1 MEYKDYYKILG
12 VDRNASQDDI
22 KKAYRKLARKYHPDV
37 SKDPQAETRIKEVNE
52 AYEALGDPEKRKAYD
67 QLGAN
72 WRQGQDFR
80 PPPGWDGWTGA
91 GAGGRARGAGPG
103 AGGADFGGFSDFFES
118 IFGGGMGG
126 GGMGGG
132 GRRRG
137 FDVRGADREGVVEIS
152 LEQAMHGD
160 ELAIN
165 DPTGRQQR
173 VRIPAGAKDGSRL
186 RVRGQGDPGMGN
198 GAPGDLLLEIRIKPD
213 PNYRVEGRDLY
224 RDIPITPWEAA
235 LGATIEVPTPHGPVN
250 LKVPKG
256 SQSGKQVRLKGKGLP
271 GKTPGDLYLRLMIHV
286 PPEDEAGDWYE
297 KMAESSS
304 FNPRELLDG

>member
-37 SKDPQAETRIKEVNE
+37 SDDPEAETRIKEVNE

-91 GAGGRARGAGPG
+91 GAGAGAGGRARGAGPG

-118 IFGGGMGG
+118 IFGGG
-126 GGMGGG
+126 GMGGG

-137 FDVRGADREGVVEIS
+137 FDVRGADREGVVEVS
-152 LEQAMHGD
+152 LEQAMHGA
-160 ELAIN
+160 ELSVT
-165 DPTGRQQR
+165 DPRGRPQR
-173 VRIPAGAKDGSRL
+173 VRIPAGAKDGSRV
-186 RVRGQGDPGMGN
+186 RVRGQGDPGVGN

-235 LGATIEVPTPHGPVN
+235 LGATIEAPTPHGAVN